1 MPLEQTFAHSWSR
14 AVLMWPDR
22 PFLVWES
29 SAGQVTQWSYA
40 AFDRLVDRIA
50 GTLHAAG
57 AGPQAGVHLALTNSP
72 AFVAI
77 WLAAVRLGSFVIPCD
92 PHAAAPEIAHQLQ
105 RTKPAV
111 GVASMRR
118 LEDYRQGASVKIEMF
133 SLDEDDVALE
143 MFDGSAPTALEDPA
157 LLDTAAIMFTSGTTS
172 TPKGVVITQANYAP
186 RT

>member
-1 MPLEQTFAHSWSR
+1 MLASITFDKTSDRTTVGSLRMPLEQTFAYSWSR

-29 SAGQVTQWSYA
+29 SSGHVTQWSYA
-40 AFDRLVDRIA
+40 AFDRLVDRVA

-57 AGPQAGVHLALTNSP
+57 AGPQAGIHLALTNSP

-92 PHAAAPEIAHQLQ
+92 PHAATPEIAHQLQ

-118 LEDYRQGASVKIEMF
+118 LEDYRQAASVKIEMF

-143 MFDGSAPTALEDPA
+143 MFDELAQWCATG
-157 LLDTAAIMFTSGTTS
+157 
-172 TPKGVVITQANYAP
+172 
-186 RT
+186 

>member
-1 MPLEQTFAHSWSR
+1 MPLEQTFAYSWSR

-29 SAGQVTQWSYA
+29 SSGQVTQWSYA
-40 AFDRLVDRIA
+40 AFDRLVDRVA
-50 GTLHAAG
+50 GTLHTAG

-92 PHAAAPEIAHQLQ
+92 PHAATPEIAHQLQ

-118 LEDYRQGASVKIEMF
+118 LEDYRQAASVTIEMF

-143 MFDGSAPTALEDPA
+143 MFDELAQWCATG
-157 LLDTAAIMFTSGTTS
+157 
-172 TPKGVVITQANYAP
+172 
-186 RT
+186 